1 MRRPEVHLTEAPWQ
15 FPSPQV
21 STLANGLTVWH
32 FPMPGQQVAAFE
44 LTQPIRLAD
53 EPKPLE
59 GVATIALHALD
70 ESTQSHPDMQELLDA
85 QGAALHAAA
94 TRHSTRI
101 GGLVPARR
109 FAEFLPFLTEVLTE
123 PAYLNHDVDL
133 HIEAQTAAYRAKL
146 SSPGAAAR
154 WAMRVGLY
162 GMDQRD
168 GRPAAGTPSTLANL
182 TRDDVAA
189 WHGAQFAPTAA
200 TLIVAGEFPRLDVAP
215 LEAWSTHAQRSAL
228 SVPRTNGG
236 RTIIVDVPGAVQA
249 TIQVA
254 QRSIARTHP
263 LWAAARLA
271 GHVIC
276 GGFASRLNLELREQ
290 LGYTYG
296 IGGGFAPD
304 PSGSILQAQ
313 TSTRTEVAGDALRRI
328 LDGWRLASPITTA
341 ELEDAKAY
349 RIGIAPLANETSA
362 DIAGQAAALAEAGLG
377 TDFVNRHTDALAQ
390 VTPAQATDAWHEV
403 VDPDELVV
411 AIAGD
416 ANALVPQLSEH
427 EPEVWD
433 LATL

>member
-1 MRRPEVHLTEAPWQ
+1 MHRPEVRLTEAPWQ
-15 FPSPQV
+15 FPSPKV

-44 LTQPIRLAD
+44 LVQPIRLAD
-53 EPKPLE
+53 EPQPLE

-70 ESTQSHPDMQELLDA
+70 EATQSHRDMQELLDG

-94 TRHSTRI
+94 TRYSTRI
-101 GGLVPARR
+101 GGLVPCRR
-109 FAEFLPFLTEVLTE
+109 FADFLPQLTEILSE
-123 PAYLNHDVDL
+123 PAYLAHDVEL
-133 HIEAQTAAYRAKL
+133 HIEAQTAAYRARL

-162 GMDQRD
+162 GMEQRD
-168 GRPAAGTPSTLANL
+168 GRPTAGMPSTLSNL
-182 TRDDVAA
+182 TRDDVVQ
-189 WHGAQFAPTAA
+189 WHAAQFAPTAA
-200 TLIVAGEFPRLDVAP
+200 TLIVAGELPGLDVSP
-215 LEAWSTHAQRSAL
+215 LEAWSTQANRSAL
-228 SVPRTNGG
+228 SIPRSRGG
-236 RTIIVDVPGAVQA
+236 RTVIVDVPGAVQA

-254 QRSIARTHP
+254 QPSIARTHP
-263 LWAAARLA
+263 LWAPARLA

-313 TSTRTEVAGDALRRI
+313 TNTRTEVAGDTLRRI
-328 LDGWRLASPITTA
+328 LDSWQLSSPITA
-341 ELEDAKAY
+341 PELDDAKAY

-362 DIAGQAAALAEAGLG
+362 DIAGQAAALAEANLT
-377 TDFVNRHTDALAQ
+377 TDFVNRHTQALAQ
-390 VTPAQATDAWHEV
+390 VTPAEATDAWREV
-403 VDPDELVV
+403 VDPNELVV

-416 ANALVPQLSEH
+416 AQALLPQLSEY
-427 EPEVWD
+427 EPEIWD
-433 LATL
+433 LASL